1 VRLTIADSTS
11 GTSSIMRLF
20 SICPRV
26 GKRGCRIVAK
36 TAWRLRILL
45 IGLAVREVEIDPQ
58 AETICL
64 NSRYLWFLRRHHVFP
79 YGDIEAI
86 TYGYH
91 DNSLGAS
98 WSAHDSSDWF
108 NVGLR
113 LVGGKE
119 IHLFHFIGDG
129 SFTNNSMFPDWMY
142 WGERVLDVEGSQER
156 ESKAFVELLSTMVRV
171 QVVPSS

>member
-1 VRLTIADSTS
+1 
-11 GTSSIMRLF
+11 MRIF
-20 SICPRV
+20 SICPRI
-26 GKRGCRIVAK
+26 GKRGCCIVAK

-45 IGLAVREVEIDPQ
+45 LGLVLREVEIDPQ
-58 AETICL
+58 LERICL
-64 NSRYLWFLRRHHVFP
+64 DSRYLWCLRRHHVFP

-91 DNSLGAS
+91 DNALGAS

-129 SFTNNSMFPDWMY
+129 AFTNNSMFPDWMY
-142 WGERVLDVEGSQER
+142 WGKRHFDVKGSQER